1 MSNVPMRARDAW
13 VRALSMW
20 GITTPHVSAIW
31 EVDFVI
37 FLSWSDTGVG
47 RKREFLKKRYSE

>member
-1 MSNVPMRARDAW
+1 MRARDAW

-47 RKREFLKKRYSE
+47 RKREFLKKIYSE